1 MDLRPLRVLLVDDQ
15 QLWRTVVAMHLS
27 QEEDFELVGEAADGP
42 AAVALAAAHQP
53 DLVVLDLDLAGES
66 GAAILEPLKA
76 VSPDSQVVV
85 LSGTVAVDEVV
96 AAFGAGAVGYLP
108 KDHPVGEFADA
119 LRSVA
124 RGRPLLPPEAT
135 TAVLAEFRRQSN
147 RLTAPP
153 PPPNLL
159 SDRERQVL
167 HQLALG
173 RSNRQIGT
181 ELYISE
187 NTVKNHVRNILA
199 KLEVSSRVEAVS
211 RALGSGLISTPL
223 GS

>member
-1 MDLRPLRVLLVDDQ
+1 MSTRILLADDHRILRQGLRSLIMSED
-15 QLWRTVVAMHLS
+15 
-27 QEEDFELVGEAADGP
+27 DFELVGEAADGP
-42 AAVALAAAHQP
+42 AALALAAAHQP

-85 LSGTVAVDEVV
+85 LSGTVSVDEVV

-147 RLTAPP
+147 RLTAPL
-153 PPPNLL
+153 PPPNVL
-159 SDRERQVL
+159 SDREREVL

>member
-1 MDLRPLRVLLVDDQ
+1 MDPSQLRVLLVDDQ

-27 QEEDFELVGEAADGP
+27 QEDDFAIVGEAADGP
-42 AAVALAAAHQP
+42 AALALAAAEQP
-53 DLVVLDLDLAGES
+53 DLVVLDLDLG
-66 GAAILEPLKA
+66 GTNGVDILAPLKA

-85 LSGTVAVDEVV
+85 LSGTVAVEEVV

-108 KDHPVGEFADA
+108 KDHPVNEFADA
-119 LRSVA
+119 LRGVA

-135 TAVLAEFRRQSN
+135 SAVLAEFRRQSN
-147 RLTAPP
+147 RLTAPVAP
-153 PPPNLL
+153 PSVL
-159 SDRERQVL
+159 SEREREVL
-167 HQLALG
+167 HLLALG

-181 ELYISE
+181 ELFISE

-211 RALGSGLISTPL
+211 RALGSGLIETPI
-223 GS
+223 GG